1 MITTTQ
7 QMAKVIDVILDEM
20 TPKRALR
27 LARRLRDETRGVES
41 YNKMIQ
47 EVYEKLAAAVSRVP
61 PGNGELFEEEAV
73 VSAPP
78 PVEVPVPPEAKKSR
92 KRKAKESSK

>member
-1 MITTTQ
+1 MITTT

-27 LARRLRDETRGVES
+27 LARRLRDETRGAES
-41 YNKMIQ
+41 YNEMIQ

-78 PVEVPVPPEAKKSR
+78 VEALVPPEAKKSR
-92 KRKAKESSK
+92 KRKTKESSK